1 MSRVAGVLDVKRLR
15 LLVEF
20 SRRGTIAEVAQA
32 LNYSASAVSQQLSV
46 LEAEAGVALLE
57 PFGRRVRLTP
67 EGELLVTHAH
77 RVLTELEA
85 ASAALA
91 AASESVTGTVRLA
104 AFQSAVLTVVPP
116 ALIAL
121 HLDHPTLR
129 VEVTELEPEESQP
142 ALAAGDFDV
151 VIAEEYP
158 HRPQPQLPGLRRENV
173 LTDVL
178 ELVVP
183 QQWGQRTLADMAQ
196 SPFAMEPPGTAARD
210 WSDAICRDAGFE
222 PDVCFTSTD
231 LQIHLRMAKAGCRQ
245 PCCRGSPGRQDIPV
259 WWPARFPG
267 LPRAQCSRRPVTALP
282 ADPAY
287 GRSSRP
293 SRRSPDGREPTKAAK
308 CCQHHD
314 HEAD

>member
-46 LEAEAGVALLE
+46 LETEAGVALLE
-57 PFGRRVRLTP
+57 PFGRRVRLTT

-129 VEVTELEPEESQP
+129 VEVTELEPEESLP

-173 LTDVL
+173 LADVL

-183 QQWGQRTLADMAQ
+183 QQWGQRTLGELAQ

-222 PDVCFTSTD
+222 PDVCCTSTD
-231 LQIHLRMAKAGCRQ
+231 LQIHLRMANSGLSAALLPRLAGTAGHPGVVACPLPGAPTRTVFAATRDGASGRPGIQAVIAAIEAVARRSGTNAGCEVLSA
-245 PCCRGSPGRQDIPV
+245 P
-259 WWPARFPG
+259 
-267 LPRAQCSRRPVTALP
+267 
-282 ADPAY
+282 
-287 GRSSRP
+287 
-293 SRRSPDGREPTKAAK
+293 
-308 CCQHHD
+308 
-314 HEAD
+314 